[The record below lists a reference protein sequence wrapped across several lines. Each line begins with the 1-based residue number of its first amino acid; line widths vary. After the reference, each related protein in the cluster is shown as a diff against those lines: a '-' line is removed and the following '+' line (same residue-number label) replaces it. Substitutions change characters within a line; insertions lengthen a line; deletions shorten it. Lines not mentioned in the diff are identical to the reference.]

1 MRFVRESRQVIDVP
15 ETQDCPFPSCLF
27 WVIRTI
33 DQHDTSIIAILPDIQ
48 PITALKVKAL
58 RGVKKRDESSDI
70 SSVRDD
76 TDWSRVVSVLVGG

>member
-1 MRFVRESRQVIDVP
+1 MRFVREFRQVIDVP
-15 ETQDCPFPSCLF
+15 EAQDCPSPFRLL

-48 PITALKVKAL
+48 PITALIVKVL
-58 RGVKKRDESSDI
+58 RGEKERDESSDI

-76 TDWSRVVSVLVGG
+76 TDWSGVV